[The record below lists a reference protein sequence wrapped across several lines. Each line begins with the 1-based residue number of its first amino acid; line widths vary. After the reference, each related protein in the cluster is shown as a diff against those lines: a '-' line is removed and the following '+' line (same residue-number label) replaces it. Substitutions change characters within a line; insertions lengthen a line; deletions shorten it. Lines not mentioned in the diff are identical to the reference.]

1 MSNFYEVGFMHNT
14 EELFELRC

>member
-1 MSNFYEVGFMHNT
+1 MHNT